1 MKKGFSNMHKIT
13 QKKYQHL
20 LNLSDKQQRINALAI
35 DQRQSL
41 RKMITDID
49 SSVTDPA
56 VIIDYKT
63 EVSSELTKYAS
74 AILLDSEYGLPAA
87 SLRAEGSGLLISY
100 EVSGYDKNEEGRL
113 PKLLPELSVKRL
125 KEFGVDGVKILLY
138 YDVDEDAAINDEK
151 HAFVERV
158 GSECLGEELPF
169 FLEIVSYDANIED
182 AKSKEYAK
190 VKPHK
195 VNESM
200 KIFSDPQFGVDVLKM
215 EIPVNMSYVEGYTED
230 NDFVYTKDEAARYYK
245 EQSEST
251 HLPFI
256 FLSAGVSA
264 EMFQETI
271 RFAKEAGSAFN
282 GVLCGRATWKDSVE
296 VFVTEGKESTQ
307 NWLATQGRRNIEEL
321 NVVVAESAT
330 PWTNRIELL

>member
-1 MKKGFSNMHKIT
+1 MHTVSKE
-13 QKKYQHL
+13 KYEHL
-20 LNLSDKQQRINALAI
+20 LTLSDKEQRINALAI

-41 RKMITDID
+41 RKMIEEID
-49 SSVTDPA
+49 SSVKDGQ
-56 VIIDYKT
+56 VIVDYKK

-87 SLRAEGSGLLISY
+87 NVRAEGAGLLVSY
-100 EVSGYDKNEEGRL
+100 EVSGYDKNEVGRL
-113 PKLLPELSVKRL
+113 PNLLPKLSAKRL
-125 KEFGVDGVKILLY
+125 KEIGVDAVKILLY
-138 YDVDEDAAINDEK
+138 YDVDESAEINDQK

-158 GSECLGEELPF
+158 GSECLGEDLPF
-169 FLEIVSYDANIED
+169 FLEIVTYDANIDD

-190 VKPHK
+190 VKPRK

-200 KIFSDPQFGVDVLKM
+200 KIFSDENFAVDVLKM
-215 EIPVNMSYVEGYTED
+215 EVPVNMAYVEGYAEGD
-230 NDFVYTKDEAARYYK
+230 DYAYTKEEAAAYYK

-264 EMFQETI
+264 EMFQETL
-271 RFAKEAGSAFN
+271 RFAKDAGSEFN

-296 VFVTEGKESTQ
+296 IFVNDGQEATQ
-307 NWLATQGRRNIEEL
+307 EWLATQGRENIESL
-321 NVVVAESAT
+321 NEVVKASAT
-330 PWTNRIELL
+330 PWTQRITTI

>member
-1 MKKGFSNMHKIT
+1 MHKVT
-13 QKKYQHL
+13 AKKYDHL
-20 LNLSDKQQRINALAI
+20 MILSDSEQKINALAI

-41 RKMITDID
+41 RKMISEID
-49 SSVTDPA
+49 SSVTDGQ
-56 VIIDYKT
+56 VIVDYKQ

-87 SLRAEGSGLLISY
+87 TVRDEGAGLLISY
-100 EVSGYDKNEEGRL
+100 EVSGYDKDEEGRL

-125 KEFGVDGVKILLY
+125 KEYGVNAVKILLY
-138 YDVDEDAAINDEK
+138 YDVDESEEINDQK

-158 GSECLGEELPF
+158 GSECLGEDLPF
-169 FLEIVSYDANIED
+169 FLEIVTYDATIED
-182 AKSKEYAK
+182 TKSVEYAK
-190 VKPHK
+190 VKPRK

-200 KIFSDPQFGVDVLKM
+200 KIFSDEVFAVDVLKM
-215 EIPVNMSYVEGYTED
+215 EVPVNMDYVQGYAKDED
-230 NDFVYTKDEAARYYK
+230 YVYTREEALEYYK

-271 RFAKEAGSAFN
+271 RFAKEAGSEFN

-296 VFVTEGKESTQ
+296 IFVNEGREATQ
-307 NWLATQGRRNIEEL
+307 DWLSTQGRQNIEEL
-321 NVVVAESAT
+321 NDVVRASAT
-330 PWTNRIELL
+330 PWTTRIAMI

>member
-1 MKKGFSNMHKIT
+1 MHKVT
-13 QKKYQHL
+13 PGKYQHL
-20 LNLSDKQQRINALAI
+20 LNLSDKEYRINALAI

-41 RKMITDID
+41 RKMISDID
-49 SSVTDPA
+49 SSLTDPSA
-56 VIIDYKT
+56 IVDYKKS
-63 EVSSELTKYAS
+63 VSSELTKYAS
-74 AILLDSEYGLPAA
+74 SILLDPEYGLPAA
-87 SLRAEGSGLLISY
+87 EVRAEGAGLLISY

-125 KEFGVDGVKILLY
+125 KEIGVDAVKILLY
-138 YDVDEDAAINDEK
+138 YDVDEGAEINDQK

-158 GSECLGEELPF
+158 GSECKGEDLPF
-169 FLEIVSYDANIED
+169 FLEIVTYDANNDD
-182 AKSKEYAK
+182 AKSAEYAK

-200 KIFSDPQFGVDVLKM
+200 KVFSDPAYGADVLKM
-215 EIPVNMSYVEGYTED
+215 EVPVNMAFVEGYAKEGEA
-230 NDFVYTKDEAARYYK
+230 VYTREEAAAYFR
-245 EQSEST
+245 EQSEAT

-264 EMFQETI
+264 EMFQETL

-296 VFVTEGKESTQ
+296 IFVNEGEEATQ
-307 NWLATQGRRNIEEL
+307 EWLATQGRQNIEDL
-321 NVVVAESAT
+321 NVVVRESAT
-330 PWTNRIELL
+330 PWTNRIELAQ